1 MDLRSGVS
9 RSPSRPPL
17 RVKLNRR
24 RNTSPIRR
32 CRPPKPTPAPTD
44 PQARSPIAPA
54 FLTVTSPIPSP
65 AATPSGDPTPPG
77 APADRSDLFDTEG
90 AIYMASRRDPAGC
103 RVGLF
108 GVPYDG
114 TTSFRPGT
122 RFGPAAIREVSTGLE
137 TYCPQLD
144 RDLEAMAFADLG
156 AVAIPHGAPEPVV
169 AAVEQ
174 ATETVLDL
182 GLAPLMLGGEHSIS
196 SGAVAAVARRHPD
209 LVLVQL
215 DAHADLREEWLGARH
230 SHACAMRRCLEV
242 LPSGT
247 LRQIAIR
254 SGTRE
259 EFAELR
265 GSDRL
270 VAIEAMAA
278 ALAPLRGRPLY
289 LTVDLDWFDPAV
301 LPGTGTPEPG
311 GFLWKDFADVVEEL
325 RHHHLVAADVVE
337 LAPQLD
343 HSGVSAVLAAK
354 VVRSLVM
361 LLNGD

>member
-1 MDLRSGVS
+1 MSH
-9 RSPSRPPL
+9 PL
-17 RVKLNRR
+17 PCFE
-24 RNTSPIRR
+24 S
-32 CRPPKPTPAPTD
+32 
-44 PQARSPIAPA
+44 
-54 FLTVTSPIPSP
+54 
-65 AATPSGDPTPPG
+65 
-77 APADRSDLFDTEG
+77 EG

-114 TTSFRPGT
+114 TTSFRPGA
-122 RFGPAAIREVSTGLE
+122 RFGPAAIREVSSGIE

-144 RDLEAMAFADLG
+144 LDLEDLAFADLG
-156 AVAIPHGAPEPVV
+156 ALAIPHGAPEPVL

-174 ATETVLDL
+174 ATSSVLEL

-196 SGAVAAVARRHPD
+196 SGAVAAVARRYPP

-215 DAHADLREEWLGARH
+215 DAHADLRQEWLGSRH
-230 SHACAMRRCLEV
+230 NHACAMRRCLEV

-254 SGTRE
+254 SGTRD
-259 EFAELR
+259 EFQELR
-265 GSDRL
+265 SSGRL

-278 ALAPLRGRPLY
+278 ALRPLRGSPLY

-311 GFLWKDFADVVEEL
+311 GFHWGDFAQLVEEL
-325 RHHHLVAADVVE
+325 RHHHLVGADVVE

-343 HSGVSAVLAAK
+343 PSGVSAVLAAK
-354 VVRSLVM
+354 LVRSL
-361 LLNGD
+361 LLLLGRS